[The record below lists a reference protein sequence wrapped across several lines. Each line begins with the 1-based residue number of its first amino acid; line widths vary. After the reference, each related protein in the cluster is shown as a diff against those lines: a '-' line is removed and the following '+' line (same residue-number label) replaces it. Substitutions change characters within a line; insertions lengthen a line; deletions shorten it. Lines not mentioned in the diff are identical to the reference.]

1 LIGAALTQPLVRRVG
16 YGPAMAISFALAQV
30 GNVMLLLGAVGGPF
44 TIPLLVGHQLFGD
57 GCLVSFSILVTSLRQ
72 TAVAESEI
80 ARANALFQAVGGAF
94 LPMASVAAGFIAG
107 SFGAQNAVMIGV
119 AVGFVGILPL
129 LSPRLLALRD
139 VTQAG

>member
-1 LIGAALTQPLVRRVG
+1 
-16 YGPAMAISFALAQV
+16 FALAQV

-72 TAVAESEI
+72 STVAENEM

-94 LPMASVAAGFIAG
+94 LPIAAVGAGFIASAIG
-107 SFGAQNAVMIGV
+107 TQNTVMIGV
-119 AVGFVGILPL
+119 AVGFAGIVPL
-129 LSPRLLALRD
+129 LSPRLLEIRSTAQ
-139 VTQAG
+139 QAEY